1 MKKVFGAAVIAAM
14 ALRVYSMPSWYSD
27 QVMDC
32 EQVIYRE
39 TGGFIETTYTAC
51 ASVKVDGEVKSLEK
65 AKDSAME
72 EAYLKIQEKLNSP
85 AAGEK
90 KLLHCFY
97 DDTLGSATAYVQVS
111 YTVSRAYVEEPAVPK
126 SPMDLLRDYSAALDV
141 PLKMDGSKLTITAMV
156 KTNLPPEDGRA
167 GIVLSEKT
175 KSILNAK
182 VPVTYRYPN
191 GVPVKDDVVTYSDSE
206 FRFTFKNCIKRLRT
220 FVIVRADMNCECD
233 EVSLVYK
240 DIEVK
245 EKIQHTQD
253 NRWRNLVFEFEKG
266 LINEYNP
273 EFVLMTDGKPVT
285 LGSFFV
291 YQEL

>member
-1 MKKVFGAAVIAAM
+1 MKKVFVAAVIAAIVM
-14 ALRVYSMPSWYSD
+14 KAYSLPSWYSE
-27 QVMDC
+27 QVMDS
-32 EQVIYRE
+32 EQIIYRE

-51 ASVKVDGEVKSLEK
+51 ASVKVDGEIRSLEK
-65 AKDSAME
+65 AKDFAIE
-72 EAYLKIQEKLNSP
+72 EAYSKIQKKFNFL

-97 DDTLGSATAYVQVS
+97 DDALESAAAYVQVS
-111 YTVSRAYVEEPAVPK
+111 YTLSRPYVEEPAVPK
-126 SPMDLLRDYSAALDV
+126 TSMDLLRDYSGALDA
-141 PLKMDGSKLTITAMV
+141 PLKIDGAKLTITAMV
-156 KTNLPPEDGRA
+156 KTNVPQKDGRFCI
-167 GIVLSEKT
+167 GLSEKT
-175 KSILNAK
+175 ESILNTK
-182 VPVTYRYPN
+182 VTATNKYPN
-191 GVPVKDDVVTYSDSE
+191 GVPVKDDVATYSDSE

-220 FVIVRADMNCECD
+220 FVIVRADMNSECD

-245 EKIQHTQD
+245 EKIQHTKD

-266 LINEYNP
+266 LINEYTP
-273 EFVLMTDGKPVT
+273 EFVLKTDGKTVS